1 MNNRRP
7 HWSTKHGGAPRFH
20 TLARTL
26 YIYPLQRTKVHEGGS
41 VTSCPFMWDFT
52 AGLRINRIIPTP
64 TSLSTPIPLSI
75 DSSGDEHKDD
85 AEALPEHELRLRSAM
100 VISSNYSLL
109 WQYLDPSQLLPK
121 LLDKFLIIEEDKE
134 EAETYSRYAQTS
146 VILRGLF
153 DDYCPPNR
161 LFKLCDTLDT
171 IPGQEHLGEKLLQG
185 TVHPL
190 QV

>member
-1 MNNRRP
+1 
-7 HWSTKHGGAPRFH
+7 
-20 TLARTL
+20 
-26 YIYPLQRTKVHEGGS
+26 
-41 VTSCPFMWDFT
+41 MWNFT

-64 TSLSTPIPLSI
+64 TSLSI

-85 AEALPEHELRLRSAM
+85 AEALPERELRLRSAM

-109 WQYLDPSQLLPK
+109 WQYLDSSLLLPK
-121 LLDKFLIIEEDKE
+121 LLEKFLITEEMKE

-153 DDYCPPNR
+153 DDYCPANR

-171 IPGQEHLGEKLLQG
+171 IPGQEHLGRKLLQG
-185 TVHPL
+185 TIHTL